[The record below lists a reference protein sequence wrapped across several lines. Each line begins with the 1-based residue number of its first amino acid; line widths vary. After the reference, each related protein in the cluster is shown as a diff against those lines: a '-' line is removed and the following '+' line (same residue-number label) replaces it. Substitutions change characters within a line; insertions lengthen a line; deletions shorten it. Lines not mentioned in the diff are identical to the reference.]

1 MRWRTGAG
9 LVVAS
14 AAGVFLSAGVAQRD
28 PAPRA
33 ILEAHLSHGI
43 GESPFDSDVWHDPTN
58 AALIVRARGGA
69 TAAELQLI
77 AGGEEELGSR
87 LASLQ
92 KHGFLQR
99 DGTIVRSAFPVLI
112 GRDRERYM
120 RIVSDAAARI
130 ERQTRSHWQAL
141 VNRISAAGWREWAYH
156 FVWSQTMDSGF
167 TWAPMMDE
175 QRVPPLST
183 LIVWVVYP
191 AHPFKS
197 GTNYFPDTELRD
209 RMLAVTWRPGAANT
223 IERIGREWPAVLSAA
238 VNGRATEAE
247 RSRLAALGLV
257 GDDGRIR
264 VPVVKKEDAL
274 YARLEALGR
283 EHVRLVATHLP
294 IPELRALSGADD
306 KVTFAMA
313 YHDVSWEIVSRM
325 VNAGMFAPPA
335 ALRQGASDDA
345 PMRGVCAVVDAH
357 PVFLHELK
365 KALGIQ

>member
-1 MRWRTGAG
+1 LRNATSVRARFSKPTSRT
-9 LVVAS
+9 AS
-14 AAGVFLSAGVAQRD
+14 AR
-28 PAPRA
+28 APS
-33 ILEAHLSHGI
+33 IPTSG
-43 GESPFDSDVWHDPTN
+43 HDPTN

-69 TAAELQLI
+69 TAADLRLI
-77 AGGEEELGSR
+77 AGGEKDLASR

-92 KHGFLQR
+92 KHGFLRR
-99 DGTIVRSAFPVLI
+99 DGTIVRTAFPILI

-130 ERQTRSHWQAL
+130 EPETRSQWQAL
-141 VNRISAAGWREWAYH
+141 IDRVSAAGWGEWAYH

-167 TWAPMMDE
+167 TWAPMMEE
-175 QRVPPLST
+175 QRVPPLSA

-223 IERIGREWPAVLSAA
+223 IERVGREWLAVWSAG
-238 VNGRATEAE
+238 VNGRATADE

-257 GDDGRIR
+257 GDDGQIH
-264 VPVVKKEDAL
+264 VPLVKKEDAL

-283 EHVRLVATHLP
+283 EHVRLVAKHLP

-325 VNAGMFAPPA
+325 VDAGMFAPPA
-335 ALRQGASDDA
+335 ALRQGPSDDVL
-345 PMRGVCAVVDAH
+345 MRGVCGVVDAH
-357 PVFLHELK
+357 PVFLRELK
-365 KALGIQ
+365 KALGIE